1 MFNVVNQFLEVRHT
15 YVNTRRSVRLLDPP
29 PPPGQLDDGEV
40 DALAASWSANRS
52 KAQILEK
59 RNPLVHKRRTSEM
72 KMTVRIEMDDE
83 EELVGEEEEATE
95 ENPCEDEAFIF
106 TAVE

>member
-1 MFNVVNQFLEVRHT
+1 M
-15 YVNTRRSVRLLDPP
+15 TRRSVRLLDPP
-29 PPPGQLDDGEV
+29 PPGHDDEV

-72 KMTVRIEMDDE
+72 KMTDRIEMDDE
-83 EELVGEEEEATE
+83 EEVVEADGDEEEATDEKVCE
-95 ENPCEDEAFIF
+95 EEALNF
-106 TAVE
+106 AAAE

>member
-1 MFNVVNQFLEVRHT
+1 M
-15 YVNTRRSVRLLDPP
+15 TRRSVRLLDPP
-29 PPPGQLDDGEV
+29 PPGHDDEV

-72 KMTVRIEMDDE
+72 KMTDRIEMDDE
-83 EELVGEEEEATE
+83 DEVVEEADGEEAADEKVCEEEALNFAAAE
-95 ENPCEDEAFIF
+95 
-106 TAVE
+106 

>member
-1 MFNVVNQFLEVRHT
+1 M
-15 YVNTRRSVRLLDPP
+15 TRRSVRLLDPP
-29 PPPGQLDDGEV
+29 PPGHDDEV

-72 KMTVRIEMDDE
+72 KMTDRIEMDDE
-83 EELVGEEEEATE
+83 EEEMAGTDEELVADDVSPKEPVEEKEDGEAKEDQEEVKA
-95 ENPCEDEAFIF
+95 
-106 TAVE
+106 